1 VSKQQQKQQKLR
13 QYILTGAALGLYFG
27 LFFRPA
33 RSPNLVTVL
42 WLSLLSALV
51 LTLLRLRRPEARS
64 LPALLRYGARAWLG
78 FALALAVLEGRHPVY
93 DVAGR
98 VGVTIFTAAA
108 GAVAGWWYARRAGEE
123 RS

>member
-1 VSKQQQKQQKLR
+1 MSKQQQKLR

-51 LTLLRLRRPEARS
+51 MTLLRLRRPEARS
-64 LPALLRYGARAWLG
+64 LSTLLRYGASAWLG
-78 FALALAVLEGRHPVY
+78 FALALGVLEARHPVY

-98 VGVTIFTAAA
+98 AGVTVFTAVA
-108 GAVAGWWYARRAGEE
+108 GAVAGWWYARRAGEKK
-123 RS
+123 S